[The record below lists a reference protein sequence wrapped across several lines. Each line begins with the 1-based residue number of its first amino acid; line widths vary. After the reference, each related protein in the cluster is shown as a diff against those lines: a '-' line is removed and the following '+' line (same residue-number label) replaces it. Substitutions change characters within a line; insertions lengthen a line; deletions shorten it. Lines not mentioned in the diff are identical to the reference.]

1 MTPSALLAIALT
13 ALAPAQSPA
22 PAPPSKPPAT
32 KTATPPTNP
41 NERAQFLHK
50 QSLDAIVVKD
60 YAAAEAALRELVKL
74 QPSNFV
80 VYYNLACVRS
90 LRGDAKE
97 AGELLVRAVETGFT
111 DIRQMQRDTMLD
123 AVRDDPNYLRIVENW
138 TAIADARI
146 DANLKQA
153 QDAFKGA
160 YTTQRDPELRLAYL
174 SAFEEQSFADAR
186 DEMTRLARWADE
198 FVMPGILDPELM
210 KKDAWAVVILPT
222 RGDFTR
228 WANTVFG
235 ANAVSG
241 FSAIGGS
248 YDHDL
253 KRLVAQD
260 LGPTLRHEFFHV
272 LHWRSISRLG
282 QAHPIWVHE
291 GLCSLVEDYDIL
303 PGKDPEK
310 KATPRLEPATSWRT
324 NTVKRMER
332 AGVLPPIKDMVSKT
346 HEQFQGARRMG
357 LYAQARAVFL
367 YLWQQGKLKD
377 WYEHYTEHHAED
389 PSGLRSL
396 CAVLNVPQDTLE
408 KDFKAWVRALPE
420 VPEEVRP
427 GMATLGV
434 EVDVGKGEGP
444 TVVSLPRRS
453 GLNVTPGD
461 ILVAIDDRPT
471 RDLPELLRILGTLSP
486 GQTVKLTYRRGKI
499 RHTDEIVLV
508 PAR

>member
-1 MTPSALLAIALT
+1 MNCPAILTLVLA
-13 ALAPAQSPA
+13 ALAHEQSPA
-22 PAPPSKPPAT
+22 PARPAPKPSTSIPA
-32 KTATPPTNP
+32 NP
-41 NERAQFLHK
+41 SERAQFLHK

-80 VYYNLACVRS
+80 VYYNLACVRA
-90 LRGDAKE
+90 LRGDANE

-111 DIRQMQRDTMLD
+111 DIRQMQRDAMLD
-123 AVRDDPNYLRIVENW
+123 AVRQDPNYLKILENW
-138 TAIADARI
+138 NAISDARI

-153 QDAFKGA
+153 QEAFKGG
-160 YTTQRDPELRLAYL
+160 YSTERDPELRLVYL

-186 DEMTRLARWADE
+186 QEMTRLAHWADE
-198 FVMPGILDPELM
+198 FVMPGILDPDLM

-222 RGDFTR
+222 RTDFTR
-228 WANTVFG
+228 WAHTIFG

-272 LHWRSISRLG
+272 LHWRSVSRLG

-291 GLCSLVEDYDIL
+291 GLCSLVEDYDII
-303 PGKDPEK
+303 PDKDSK
-310 KATPRLEPATSWRT
+310 PRLEPATSWRT

-332 AGVLPPIKDMVSKT
+332 AGVLPPIRDMVTRT
-346 HEQFQGARRMG
+346 HEQFQGAKRMG

-367 YLWQQGKLKD
+367 YLWQQGKLND
-377 WYEHYTEHHAED
+377 WYQHYTTHHEED

-396 CAVLNVPQDTLE
+396 CAVLNVPQDKLE

-461 ILVAIDDRPT
+461 ILIAIDDRPT

-499 RHTDEIVLV
+499 RRTDEIVLV